1 MVRKVH
7 EEELRERQNMRDN
20 AKHRKDGDWCVVGV
34 CDDWVPKYGLQGW
47 GYESKSEAEDVASSL
62 DNEDEFQHV
71 NEHRVM
77 KLSEFEEL
85 CDEENIDRRFPWKK

>member
-34 CDDWVPKYGLQGW
+34 LLLLGGHP
-47 GYESKSEAEDVASSL
+47 SL
-62 DNEDEFQHV
+62 TIALALILDFA
-71 NEHRVM
+71 
-77 KLSEFEEL
+77 LY
-85 CDEENIDRRFPWKK
+85 P